1 MLTLISYQ
9 STNNGNSTKDIS
21 YVKENCRIVK
31 VQRSFTCT
39 CGCVCIHIDI
49 SIHIFKGKSTPNVQI
64 WINNGLS
71 LSPLFSIR
79 TYWVI
84 LTVDS

>member
-21 YVKENCRIVK
+21 YMKENCRIVK
-31 VQRSFTCT
+31 VQRSFMCT

-49 SIHIFKGKSTPNVQI
+49 HIYIFKGKSTPNLQI
-64 WINNGLS
+64 RINNRQS
-71 LSPLFSIR
+71 LSPLFSISIC
-79 TYWVI
+79 WVI